1 MAKRGQMARKPPTTR
16 KRTAVRKRAT
26 ASIDPKKQISNL
38 RRELLEARRE
48 QAAAAEVLKVISR
61 SPGELEPAF
70 QVMLENAT
78 RICEAKIG
86 ILWRYEGGA
95 YTSVAVLGVTPAYAE
110 YLGRGPIYAGPDT
123 GLGRVARYETD
134 HSCR

>member
-61 SPGELEPAF
+61 SL
-70 QVMLENAT
+70 LT
-78 RICEAKIG
+78 
-86 ILWRYEGGA
+86 GG
-95 YTSVAVLGVTPAYAE
+95 T
-110 YLGRGPIYAGPDT
+110 
-123 GLGRVARYETD
+123 
-134 HSCR
+134 